1 MVRFS
6 TSSYFAKRVLRLL
19 RFSRATPAH
28 EPSPAPSVDPL
39 GPLTRAALGGDR
51 EAERT
56 LLVTLGPSL
65 LRAVRGV
72 LGGANPDVDDV
83 LQEAM
88 TAVYSA
94 LPTFR
99 GECKVVHF
107 ATRVAVQTALA
118 ARRRAG
124 YRARY
129 TPLTAPDELVELP
142 SAEASPSDA
151 HRAAER
157 RRALRRLL
165 DELPDVQAE
174 ALVLHTL
181 LGYSVD
187 ETAATQRVPLN
198 TARSRLRNA
207 LASLRASLTADPR
220 LLALL
225 ELEP

>member
-1 MVRFS
+1 LKGS
-6 TSSYFAKRVLRLL
+6 VLRLL
-19 RFSRATPAH
+19 RFPRPEPAL
-28 EPSPAPSVDPL
+28 EPSLVARVDPL
-39 GPLTRAALGGDR
+39 APLARAALSGDR
-51 EAERT
+51 DAQRT
-56 LLVTLGPSL
+56 LLVTLGPAL

-72 LGGANPDVDDV
+72 LGAAHPDVEDV

-88 TAVYSA
+88 TAAYSA

-107 ATRVAVQTALA
+107 ACRVAVQTALA
-118 ARRRAG
+118 ARRHAG
-124 YRARY
+124 YRTRY
-129 TPLTAPDELVELP
+129 TPLAAPDDLADLP
-142 SAEASPSDA
+142 SSEASPSEA
-151 HRAAER
+151 HHAAER

-165 DELPDVQAE
+165 DELPDAQAE

-187 ETAATQRVPLN
+187 ETAAAQRVPLN

-207 LASLRASLTADPR
+207 LTSLRASLAADPR

>member
-1 MVRFS
+1 M
-6 TSSYFAKRVLRLL
+6 LRLL
-19 RFSRATPAH
+19 RFPRSEPPR
-28 EPSPAPSVDPL
+28 EPSPTPAIDPL
-39 GPLTRAALGGDR
+39 GPLLRSALGGDR

-56 LLVTLGPSL
+56 LLVSLGPSL

-72 LGGANPDVDDV
+72 LGAASPDVEDV

-94 LPTFR
+94 LPSFR

-107 ATRVAVQTALA
+107 ASRVAVQTALA

-142 SAEASPSDA
+142 SAEASPSEA
-151 HRAAER
+151 HRSAER

-187 ETAATQRVPLN
+187 ETAEAQRVPLN

-207 LASLRASLTADPR
+207 LASLRSILTADPR

-225 ELEP
+225 ELDR